1 MAKYG
6 SSVQIFSLQ
15 IKSLHLNSMEQ
26 KQRHCKHCF
35 FSGVLLGIAISV
47 RSLLV
52 DFIAQWFPDVVVTFS
67 DITFWHYYV
76 T

>member
-1 MAKYG
+1 
-6 SSVQIFSLQ
+6 
-15 IKSLHLNSMEQ
+15 MEQ